1 MHRPARPVA
10 AESDAN
16 GPGGALRR
24 RSGGRIVGG
33 VAGGLADHLGI
44 DVFPVRVVFAVL
56 AVLGGSGIVAYG
68 LLWMFTGVGDD
79 VREPSGE
86 ERRRAYGLIAMSLA
100 GAAALGL
107 MAGSSAGWLMIPLV
121 AVGCGAALVWR
132 EFDFGGHRPT
142 VPPSRRARLL
152 TAARVVVGVAMVLL
166 GVLVVVAYQVDLGAL
181 RSSMFAA
188 VATMVGVGLLTVPLW
203 MRLVGTLSDERA
215 ARIRNEE
222 REEIASHLHDSV
234 LQTLALI
241 QKQADRPS
249 EVARLARSQERE
261 LRRWLFGD
269 DGPDHATLS
278 GAMQT
283 IAGEVEDTYAVTVD
297 PVIVGEVALDDGR
310 LDKRMITALLG
321 ATRES
326 LVNAAKHS
334 GCSAIDLFV
343 EASDEQVSVFVRDRG
358 RGFDVDAVSED
369 RRGVAVSIRRRIER
383 RGGSVDIWSEPGRG
397 TEIGIHLPLS
407 AASGSS
413 PDDVADDHAEVSDDH
428 ADAEGP
434 GGRVPKNDDLP
445 EYDDL
450 PGDENENEDGAV
462 DGVMT
467 DGVMTD
473 GVATD
478 KSPVDDRGIGSEIT
492 DRQVS
497 R

>member
-1 MHRPARPVA
+1 MLRAARSGA
-10 AESDAN
+10 AES
-16 GPGGALRR
+16 GVGGSVVPLRR
-24 RSGGRIVGG
+24 RSAGRIVGG

-44 DVFPVRVVFAVL
+44 DVFPIRVAFAVL

-68 LLWMFTGVGDD
+68 LLWMFTSVGDD
-79 VREPSGE
+79 VRQPSAD
-86 ERRRAYGLIAMSLA
+86 ERRRAYGLIAMALA

-107 MAGSSAGWLMIPLV
+107 LAGSSAGWLMIPLV

-132 EFDFGGHRPT
+132 EFDFGGQRPT
-142 VPPSRRARLL
+142 VPQTRRARLL
-152 TAARVVVGVAMVLL
+152 TAARVVTGVAMVLL
-166 GVLVVVAYQVDLGAL
+166 GVLVVVAFQVDLGAL

-188 VATMVGVGLLTVPLW
+188 VATLMGVGLLTVPLW

-241 QKQADRPS
+241 QKQADRPG

-297 PVIVGEVALDDGR
+297 PVIVGEVPLDDGR
-310 LDKRMITALLG
+310 LDKRVITALLG

-343 EASDEQVSVFVRDRG
+343 EAGDEQVSVFVRDRG

-383 RGGSVDIWSEPGRG
+383 RGGSVDIWSEQGRG
-397 TEIGIHLPLS
+397 TEIGIHVPLGPVTGANGDDASEDGGEDADPS
-407 AASGSS
+407 ASAGDRADGNAARDDGSR
-413 PDDVADDHAEVSDDH
+413 DDNNRDDNDKKDGVVDARVSD
-428 ADAEGP
+428 P
-434 GGRVPKNDDLP
+434 
-445 EYDDL
+445 
-450 PGDENENEDGAV
+450 
-462 DGVMT
+462 
-467 DGVMTD
+467 
-473 GVATD
+473 
-478 KSPVDDRGIGSEIT
+478 
-492 DRQVS
+492 QVS